1 MYFREQIQRRLA
13 HYRKSTK
20 ALDDKTISSIKAEC
34 LSEADRGMSDAY
46 ILIKTTIPSNDSSI
60 GKRKNIKAYARQVKY
75 QLEEELLISV
85 SYDESELLN
94 NIFYAGKRMDKKGT
108 DYNLVE
114 FYVNIKWD

>member
-1 MYFREQIQRRLA
+1 MYFREQIQRRLD

-46 ILIKTTIPSNDSSI
+46 ILIKTSIPSNDSSI
-60 GKRKNIKAYARQVKY
+60 AKRKNIKAYARQVKY

-85 SYDESELLN
+85 DFEESQLLN
-94 NIFYAGKRMDKKGT
+94 NMFYSGKRADKKGMEF
-108 DYNLVE
+108 DIVE
-114 FYVNIKWD
+114 FYINIKWD